1 MKSCKFLRRLW
12 CVLAAGCCL
21 LCACSDDGRDKSE
34 PRLPIQVSETLIEA
48 DAAGKIHKVF
58 IEAAGAW
65 SIEGMTEWCRVDKE
79 RGSFTD
85 TVTVMVDEQV
95 FREERSC
102 ELVVVETGGDPHKVT
117 VKQAGALQDYV
128 YRLPVV
134 FHILYDDAAN
144 INQNIHANFLND
156 ILPYCSGLYRKGHNG
171 LDMGVE
177 FYMATVA
184 PDGKHLEE
192 PGIHRVQ
199 WAKTNVSA
207 YDFIQSTGAEDL
219 ALLWDPNEYVNI
231 VVFPFLE
238 SNMGMTG
245 ISTMPYTV
253 SEGGLK
259 GLVAGDMYFNHPV
272 SKMCCVALNTQYAI
286 RPNAK
291 QIVAHELGHYLG
303 LFHVFSNTDELQTDY
318 CADTPNYN
326 RKAYLDECR
335 QIIAVE
341 GIESERLFERKGD
354 GGVTFISRNVMDYE
368 YTYQDEFT
376 ADQYKRIRHVLE
388 NSPLIPGIK
397 KSRKGA
403 TKCTGEIPEMVFME

>member
-1 MKSCKFLRRLW
+1 MKNCKFLW
-12 CVLAAGCCL
+12 QWWHVLAAGCCL
-21 LCACSDDGRDKSE
+21 LWACSDDSKDKPE
-34 PRLPIQVSETLIEA
+34 PRLPMRVSETLIEA
-48 DAAGKIHKVF
+48 DAAGLVCKVF
-58 IEAAGAW
+58 VESAGAW
-65 SIEGMTEWCRVDKE
+65 SVEGITEWCRVDKE
-79 RGSFTD
+79 RGNLADSL
-85 TVTVMVDEQV
+85 TVTIDEQV
-95 FREERSC
+95 FREHRDC
-102 ELVVVETGGDPHKVT
+102 ELVVQETGGEPCRIT
-117 VKQAGALQDYV
+117 VKQTGALHDYV

-134 FHILYDDAAN
+134 FHILNQEAGD
-144 INQNIHANFLND
+144 INQNIHSNYLKD
-156 ILPYCSGLYRKGHNG
+156 ILPYCSRLYRQGHNG

-184 PDGKHLEE
+184 PDGKAMDE

-199 WAKTNVSA
+199 WAKTDVSA
-207 YDFIQSTGAEDL
+207 YDFIQSTAADDL
-219 ALLWDPNEYVNI
+219 ALLWNPNEYVNI
-231 VVFPFLE
+231 VVFPFKE
-238 SNMGMTG
+238 SNIGMTG
-245 ISTMPYTV
+245 ISTMPYTI
-253 SEGGLK
+253 SENGLK
-259 GLVAGDMYFNHPV
+259 GLVAGERYFDHPV
-272 SKMCCVALNTQYAI
+272 GKMCCVALNTQYAI

-326 RKAYLDECR
+326 RKAYMDECR
-335 QIIAVE
+335 QIIATE
-341 GIESERLFERKGD
+341 GTESERLFERKGD

-403 TKCTGEIPEMVFME
+403 TKCTGGIPEMVFME